1 MQEQVPATSGHTNVE
16 SNGVAQ
22 ASSQIQTQISLVGKV
37 IASELAHQTILL
49 ITESYQLR
57 VQTAASA
64 LVSLSAVW

>member
-1 MQEQVPATSGHTNVE
+1 MQEQVPTTSGHTNVE

-64 LVSLSAVW
+64 LVLLSAVW